1 VPRRVSLPGADELF
15 RTTGAAVA
23 PVRVAAPAQPG
34 APLPPAARIA
44 ERVSERLRA
53 VPSMPPEAPQ
63 AAPAAAVPRP
73 MHAKPGG
80 RPGGTGR
87 TRHDEKITVY
97 VSSDELLSLEHA
109 RLILRAEHGIAVDR
123 GRIVREA
130 IAELLADLQA
140 NGEDSLVVRRLQRRR

>member
-23 PVRVAAPAQPG
+23 PVRVAPPAQPA

-63 AAPAAAVPRP
+63 AVPAAAIPRP